1 MFLQLA
7 VIPAGALGPLLL
19 VYFMPELPAQMLSSV
34 LRSGLHPQA
43 PKPLRRV
50 FLACFK
56 ATLVPLFL
64 ARIPEKGTRV
74 PRSWT

>member
-19 VYFMPELPAQMLSSV
+19 VYFLPELPAQMLSSV

-43 PKPLRRV
+43 PQKGS
-50 FLACFK
+50 F
-56 ATLVPLFL
+56 VPGLFQGCL
-64 ARIPEKGTRV
+64 GSPV
-74 PRSWT
+74 SS

>member
-7 VIPAGALGPLLL
+7 VIPAGALGPLL
-19 VYFMPELPAQMLSSV
+19 VYFMPVLPAQMLSPA

-50 FLACFK
+50 FLSLACFK
-56 ATLVPLFL
+56 ATLVLLFL

-74 PRSWT
+74 PRS